1 MKYLLIILIL
11 FAGCQV
17 QPEDTEE
24 IETEVITEPEIIV
37 PVWTPEVLH
46 IYIFN
51 SADVIVNEFIA
62 SDASRYNT
70 LLNAVKLDIEIHNRD
85 YPLDPWYYIGGG
97 T

>member
-17 QPEDTEE
+17 QPEDAEI
-24 IETEVITEPEIIV
+24 IETEVITEPGIIV
-37 PVWTPEVLH
+37 PVWTPEILH

-51 SADVIVNEFIA
+51 SADVLVNEFIA
-62 SDASRYNT
+62 LDALNYNT

-85 YPLDPWYYIGGG
+85 FPLDLWHYIGGG